1 MADGLG
7 SSCCRSRGLIGQDDK
22 DGCWW
27 QSGEPR
33 VMKKHATSLVELF
46 ASPWRNRSLLMQMVI
61 REILGRYRGS
71 LFGLVWSLFNPLLM
85 LAVYT
90 FVFSVVFKARWQME
104 MEGETEFAIVLFA
117 GMIVFGLF
125 SECLNRAPNLILE
138 NPNFVKKV
146 VFPLE
151 IFPWVSVGAAFFHVL
166 ISLVVLLL
174 FMLLAGNPWHATI
187 ILLPLVVLPVI
198 FLALGLGWLLGSL
211 GVYLRDVGQTIG
223 LATTALMFLSPVF
236 YPLSALPEELR
247 PYLALNPLAFVIES
261 ARDVL
266 IWGRVPD
273 LPRSVT
279 HTVFSML
286 VAWGGFF
293 WFQKTRRGFADVL

>member
-1 MADGLG
+1 
-7 SSCCRSRGLIGQDDK
+7 
-22 DGCWW
+22 
-27 QSGEPR
+27 
-33 VMKKHATSLVELF
+33 MKKHETSLAEF
-46 ASPWRNRSLLMQMVI
+46 FTIPWRNRSLLMQMVV

-71 LFGLVWSLFNPLLM
+71 IFGLVWSLFNPLLM
-85 LAVYT
+85 LGVYT
-90 FVFSVVFKARWQME
+90 FVFSVVFKARWQVE
-104 MEGETEFAIVLFA
+104 MEGKTEFAIVLFA

-125 SECLNRAPNLILE
+125 AECLNRAPSLILE

-166 ISLVVLLL
+166 ISVAVLMA
-174 FMLLAGNPWHATI
+174 FMLLAGNAWHATI
-187 ILLPLVVLPVI
+187 ILLPLVILPVI
-198 FLALGLGWLLGSL
+198 LLALGFGWLLGSL
-211 GVYLRDVGQTIG
+211 GVYLRDVGQAIG

-273 LPRSVT
+273 LLG
-279 HTVFSML
+279 TVVHIVMALL

-293 WFQKTRRGFADVL
+293 WFQKTRSGFADVL

>member
-1 MADGLG
+1 
-7 SSCCRSRGLIGQDDK
+7 
-22 DGCWW
+22 
-27 QSGEPR
+27 
-33 VMKKHATSLVELF
+33 MKKHATSLVELF

-104 MEGETEFAIVLFA
+104 MEGKTEFAIVLFA